1 MLPSAPSTWGRRS
14 INWFSS
20 GMTRLTATPA
30 RARRLALPLSVSLN
44 RATSRWAGSIYW
56 LLFLTARLCASATAC
71 WKRVVSLSNL
81 MSWVPHG
88 QWEFV
93 NAINVRTLTP
103 ISSHP
108 RCNLPESRAN
118 RRLLTQSRNLLSC
131 CQPKTVQG
139 SAKMRGVIR
148 KWGNSAAIRLPSS
161 MLKSLRVGID
171 DLMEMRVERNCL
183 ILQPVRSQEYTLTQ
197 LVGAIKPANT
207 HAEIDFGS
215 M

>member
-1 MLPSAPSTWGRRS
+1 
-14 INWFSS
+14 
-20 GMTRLTATPA
+20 
-30 RARRLALPLSVSLN
+30 
-44 RATSRWAGSIYW
+44 
-56 LLFLTARLCASATAC
+56 
-71 WKRVVSLSNL
+71 
-81 MSWVPHG
+81 
-88 QWEFV
+88 
-93 NAINVRTLTP
+93 
-103 ISSHP
+103 
-108 RCNLPESRAN
+108 
-118 RRLLTQSRNLLSC
+118 
-131 CQPKTVQG
+131 
-139 SAKMRGVIR
+139 MRGVIR